1 MIYVDNAATTPVS
14 ESVLN
19 AMLPYFSQYFGNPSS
34 LYKAGREA
42 KKALEIARETVA
54 KCLNARPDEIF
65 FTSGGS
71 ESDNWAI
78 KMSAKRG
85 KESGK
90 THLITTEFEH
100 HAVLHSMRS
109 LGEEGFSVTKLPV
122 HKNGIVQPDEFQAA
136 LRPDTALVTI
146 MTANNE
152 IGTIQPIAQ
161 IGAICRAAGVLFHTD
176 AVQAAGILPLDVQ
189 AMNVDLLSLS
199 AHKFHGPKGVGVLY
213 IRKGS
218 EISAMLDGG
227 AQERGMRAG
236 TENVAGVVGL
246 ATALKESCES
256 RDENASRL
264 SRLRDQLIEGA
275 LKIPGSY
282 LNGDPVHRLPGNVNL
297 SFENVD
303 AQSLLL
309 LLDQN
314 GICASAGSACTA
326 GSLEPSHVLRSLGLS
341 PELSHGSLR
350 LTLSS
355 QNTEEEVH
363 EILRILPTVIQKVRT
378 LSSL

>member
-14 ESVLN
+14 ESALK
-19 AMLPYFSQYFGNPSS
+19 AMLPYFSQEFGNPSS
-34 LYKAGREA
+34 LYKAGRRA
-42 KKALEIARETVA
+42 KKALETARETVA
-54 KCLNARPDEIF
+54 ECLNARPDEIF

-78 KMSAKRG
+78 KMSAKKG
-85 KESGK
+85 KENGT

-100 HAVLHSMRS
+100 HAVLHSIDS
-109 LGEEGFSVTKLPV
+109 LKKEGFSSTMLSV
-122 HKNGIVQPDEFQAA
+122 HKNGIVQPDEVQAA

-218 EISAMLDGG
+218 GISSMLDGG

-236 TENVAGVVGL
+236 TENVAGIVGL
-246 ATALKESCES
+246 AAALKESCEKQK
-256 RDENASRL
+256 ENASRL

-282 LNGDPVHRLPGNVNL
+282 LNGDPVQRLPGNVNL
-297 SFENVD
+297 SFENVE

-326 GSLEPSHVLRSLGLS
+326 GSLEPSHVLRSIGL
-341 PELSHGSLR
+341 PPKLARGSLR
-350 LTLSS
+350 LTLSY
-355 QNTEEEVH
+355 QNTEEEVN
-363 EILRILPTVIQKVRT
+363 EILRILPTAIQKVRS
-378 LSSL
+378 LSSP